1 MEEKSNQPKITSV
14 AIIFTHWPVKAIA
27 EVSSIGISPTGNPE
41 FVAVAKATPSP
52 LKHKPEHKTNSPKQI
67 QKRESETKIWIE
79 IPEMEEEIK
88 QDVVYPWQVNRVSQ
102 ALSGIPFHIEIQGFR
117 PVV

>member
-1 MEEKSNQPKITSV
+1 M
-14 AIIFTHWPVKAIA
+14 A
-27 EVSSIGISPTGNPE
+27 EVSPIGISPTGNPE
-41 FVAVAKATPSP
+41 SVAVAKATPSP

-67 QKRESETKIWIE
+67 QKREPETKIWIE